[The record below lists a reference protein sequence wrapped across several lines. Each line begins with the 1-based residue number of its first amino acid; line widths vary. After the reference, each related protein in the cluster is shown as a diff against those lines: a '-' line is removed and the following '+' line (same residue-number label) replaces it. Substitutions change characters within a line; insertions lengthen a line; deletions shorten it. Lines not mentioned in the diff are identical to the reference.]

1 MVLRSQGV
9 IKTYKLTYESIEVM
23 HAVFNKDAAR
33 NKWTIGANVLRS
45 FIEYFGATT
54 EQLDIYSENGR
65 AIFTSYTEKVMDGR
79 GLFNIAYITH
89 YIIET
94 YGMQRS

>member
-1 MVLRSQGV
+1 MILISQGV

-23 HAVFNKDAAR
+23 HAVFNKGAAK

-54 EQLDIYSENGR
+54 EQLDLYTENGR

-79 GLFNIAYITH
+79 GPFNIIYTTH

-94 YGMQRS
+94 YGLQRS